1 LFLQLKPHFTN
12 AHRHLRVKEFGM
24 FPFSATYRVTPEP
37 SSCCVR
43 KPTQQFHP
51 AYYQQ
56 LFMQYHVVYNPFE

>member
-1 LFLQLKPHFTN
+1 
-12 AHRHLRVKEFGM
+12 M